1 MFSLTASLDLGISER
16 VCGFPQREVP
26 GVQSIRPSRHP
37 RDCPEAAQIYPK
49 GSQDGESV
57 DPPQG
62 RAPGVHHHQ
71 ARGRSVRLSAAPLLA
86 SAHFVRSDLS
96 SSQHRTN
103 GPTMAGL
110 YPTMSTLNPQAAAAN
125 THAKNAFINHFQ
137 GLSLSAHLEI
147 SGWSRVAM
155 FTKDHLSQQVAPG
168 PQEFF
173 KTRSQIVHDRD
184 ISQYAGEI

>member
-1 MFSLTASLDLGISER
+1 MFSLTASLDLGTSSKR
-16 VCGFPQREVP
+16 VCGFPQREVS
-26 GVQSIRPSRHP
+26 GEQSIRPSRHP

-49 GSQDGESV
+49 GRQDGESV

-62 RAPGVHHHQ
+62 RAPGVHHQ

-96 SSQHRTN
+96 SRQHRTN

-125 THAKNAFINHFQ
+125 THAKNVFINHFQ
-137 GLSLSAHLEI
+137 GLSLSAQLEI
-147 SGWSRVAM
+147 SGWSRVAR
-155 FTKDHLSQQVAPG
+155 FAKDHLSQQVAPG
-168 PQEFF
+168 PKEFF
-173 KTRSQIVHDRD
+173 QTMSQIVHDRD
-184 ISQYAGEI
+184 ISQCG

>member
-1 MFSLTASLDLGISER
+1 MWIPARRSAWSAINPTIET
-16 VCGFPQREVP
+16 PQR
-26 GVQSIRPSRHP
+26 G
-37 RDCPEAAQIYPK
+37 PEAAQIYPK

-62 RAPGVHHHQ
+62 RAPGVHHQ

-125 THAKNAFINHFQ
+125 THAKNVFINHFQ
-137 GLSLSAHLEI
+137 GLSLSAQLEI

-155 FTKDHLSQQVAPG
+155 LTMDH
-168 PQEFF
+168 
-173 KTRSQIVHDRD
+173 
-184 ISQYAGEI
+184 